1 MCYTTYTTH
10 GIRVGV
16 KTVTARPEVF
26 AMRVT
31 PEERQLIVRF
41 AEHEERTPSDA
52 ARRIL
57 LAKIRELGIMP
68 TAPKDNQHEALPIK

>member
-1 MCYTTYTTH
+1 
-10 GIRVGV
+10 
-16 KTVTARPEVF
+16 
-26 AMRVT
+26 MRVT